1 MPTRPRTRPLPPDS
15 PWYRTLVIAVLGALL
30 LAALACSSHGHTD
43 VSYGSPAA
51 GAALESR
58 PTAPAEPLGHAHPH
72 PGHGAGCAASDPA
85 PAGPGPAPLSA
96 GPARPSA
103 APAAAPVDARAAP
116 WGAGGPAV
124 ARSGRST
131 LTIVCRW
138 RL

>member
-1 MPTRPRTRPLPPDS
+1 M
-15 PWYRTLVIAVLGALL
+15 LVAGMLGALL
-30 LAALACSSHGHTD
+30 LAVLACASHGHTE
-43 VSYGSPAA
+43 VSFGSPAA
-51 GAALESR
+51 GAVLEPG

-85 PAGPGPAPLSA
+85 PAGPGTAPLSA

-103 APAAAPVDARAAP
+103 APAAAPADARAAP
-116 WGAGGPAV
+116 DGAGGPAV

>member
-1 MPTRPRTRPLPPDS
+1 M
-15 PWYRTLVIAVLGALL
+15 LVASLLGALL

-43 VSYGSPAA
+43 VSSGSPAA
-51 GAALESR
+51 GAALEPG

-72 PGHGAGCAASDPA
+72 PGHGASCASSDPA
-85 PAGPGPAPLSA
+85 PTGQGPAPLSA
-96 GPARPSA
+96 APVRPSAGAGA
-103 APAAAPVDARAAP
+103 APAAARAAP
-116 WGAGGPAV
+116 PGTAGPAH

>member
-1 MPTRPRTRPLPPDS
+1 M
-15 PWYRTLVIAVLGALL
+15 LVVGMLGALL

-43 VSYGSPAA
+43 VSSGSPTA
-51 GAALESR
+51 GAALEPG

-72 PGHGAGCAASDPA
+72 PGHGAGCAASDPV
-85 PAGPGPAPLSA
+85 PAGPGPIPLSA
-96 GPARPSA
+96 GPARPCA
-103 APAAAPVDARAAP
+103 PPAAAATAARAAP
-116 WGAGGPAV
+116 AGSDGPAV